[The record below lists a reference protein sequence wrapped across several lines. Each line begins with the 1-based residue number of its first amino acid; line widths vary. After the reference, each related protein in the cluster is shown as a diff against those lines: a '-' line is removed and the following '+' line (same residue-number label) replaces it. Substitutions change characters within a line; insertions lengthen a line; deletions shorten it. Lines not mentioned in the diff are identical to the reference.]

1 MQPRLKR
8 QRPLARA
15 CPQLLLD
22 LAALLS
28 GLRPLIMLD
37 YAAGVT
43 PAQLTQVLQPLPQLL
58 PQFQGEGSKGCERLQ
73 LCEPGRFIA
82 DDLLL
87 AACCETVTTC
97 CVALKQ

>member
-22 LAALLS
+22 LAALLE

-37 YAAGVT
+37 HAAGVT
-43 PAQLTQVLQPLPQLL
+43 PAQLLQALQPLPQLL
-58 PQFQGEGSKGCERLQ
+58 PDFYGEPKFW
-73 LCEPGRFIA
+73 LCIA
-82 DDLLL
+82 VRTECYT
-87 AACCETVTTC
+87 AAPMCM
-97 CVALKQ
+97 LDGP